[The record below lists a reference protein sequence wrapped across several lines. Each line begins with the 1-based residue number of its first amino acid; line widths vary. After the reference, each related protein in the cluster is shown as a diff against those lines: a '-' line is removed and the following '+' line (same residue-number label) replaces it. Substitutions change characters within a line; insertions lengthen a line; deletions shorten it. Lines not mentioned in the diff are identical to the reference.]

1 MRQKLIFSVV
11 LFSLFS
17 FVLNVQSV
25 IKVGII
31 GLDTSHSP
39 AFIEMLNSAQPK
51 AKYEGFR
58 IVAAYPYGSRTIES
72 SYKRIPDYTEK
83 AKKAGVEIVGSIA
96 ELLPK
101 VDCIML
107 ETNDGCIHLEQ
118 AAEVIKAGKPLFIDK
133 PIAATLADAI
143 AIFRL
148 AERYNVPLFSSSS
161 LRYSTITQE
170 IASGKYG
177 KVLGAD
183 CYSPHHREPTHPDF
197 GWYGIHGVETLYTLM
212 GTGCQ
217 SVTRTHSDVGDVVT
231 GLWKD
236 GRTGVFRALCTGAQ
250 DYGGTAFCEKKVVQA
265 GPYMGYEVLL
275 DKIIEF
281 FRTKEVPIPSAET
294 IEMFAFMEA
303 SNQSVKQQGKPVLLE
318 KVYAKGEKD
327 AAKILK
333 KYIDNK

>member
-101 VDCIML
+101 VDCIMVFFYK
-107 ETNDGCIHLEQ
+107 I
-118 AAEVIKAGKPLFIDK
+118 
-133 PIAATLADAI
+133 
-143 AIFRL
+143 
-148 AERYNVPLFSSSS
+148 PLFSVVI
-161 LRYSTITQE
+161 L
-170 IASGKYG
+170 A
-177 KVLGAD
+177 KVCHLVLIREEL
-183 CYSPHHREPTHPDF
+183 HR
-197 GWYGIHGVETLYTLM
+197 
-212 GTGCQ
+212 
-217 SVTRTHSDVGDVVT
+217 SVNRCV
-231 GLWKD
+231 
-236 GRTGVFRALCTGAQ
+236 
-250 DYGGTAFCEKKVVQA
+250 
-265 GPYMGYEVLL
+265 
-275 DKIIEF
+275 
-281 FRTKEVPIPSAET
+281 
-294 IEMFAFMEA
+294 
-303 SNQSVKQQGKPVLLE
+303 
-318 KVYAKGEKD
+318 
-327 AAKILK
+327 
-333 KYIDNK
+333 